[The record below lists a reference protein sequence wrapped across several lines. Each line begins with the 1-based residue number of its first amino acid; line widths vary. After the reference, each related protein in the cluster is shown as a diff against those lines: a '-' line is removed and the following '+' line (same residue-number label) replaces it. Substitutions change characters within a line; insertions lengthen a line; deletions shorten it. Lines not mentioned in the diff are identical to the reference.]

1 MTDLTGKV
9 ALVTGASRG
18 IGKAIALHL
27 AQAGLD
33 VAVNYRSRAG
43 EGEAVQQAIA
53 ALGRRSVA
61 LQADVADSAQVA
73 RLVDG
78 VHQALG
84 PIDVLVNN
92 AGSAL
97 PQKWE
102 DIREADWHAV
112 LNNNLTSAFLVTQA
126 VLPEMKARK
135 WGRIVNIGSGAARAG
150 GVVGVHYTA
159 AKAGMAGLT
168 RAYAKAVV
176 TDGVTVN
183 LMSPALIDTE
193 MRVGDRAAR
202 EKMIPMG
209 RLGTVEECAEAVL
222 LLVRNGYMT
231 GQTLHLN
238 GGMYFT

>member
-1 MTDLTGKV
+1 MAELTGRV

-27 AQAGLD
+27 ARAGLD
-33 VAVNYRSRAG
+33 VAVNYRSRPE
-43 EGEAVQQAIA
+43 EGQAVAA
-53 ALGRRSVA
+53 AVTALGRRGVA
-61 LQADVADSAQVA
+61 IQADVADAGQVT
-73 RLVDG
+73 RLVAD
-78 VHQALG
+78 VHKALG

-102 DIREADWHAV
+102 EIKEADWHQV
-112 LNNNLTSAFLVTQA
+112 LNNNLTSAFLMTQA

-135 WGRIVNIGSGAARAG
+135 WGWIVNIGSGAARAG

-176 TDGVTVN
+176 ADGVTVN
-183 LMSPALIDTE
+183 IMSPALIDTE
-193 MRVGDRAAR
+193 MRVGDRSAR

-222 LLVRNGYMT
+222 MLVRNGYMT
-231 GQTLHLN
+231 GQTIHLN
-238 GGMYFT
+238 GGMYYS